1 MKNSKLNTPIT
12 KVALGA
18 VLCAALVACG
28 GGNSSA
34 SGSPSTSTST
44 TTGVAAI
51 GSAIV
56 GGTVS
61 FTCASGATA
70 SATTGSDGTYS
81 ARLKTAD
88 YPCVVQVAGGQANGI
103 ALASSLHSVAASP
116 GTTNVTPL
124 TDLIVGVLGNG
135 NASALDGA
143 ASGVLSSAIT
153 AGNLSS
159 ALAKVQAAIATLPG
173 SLTLANGFN
182 PLNSQFSVGDANDA
196 LLDQYA
202 TALQAAGLSQQDAA
216 TKAASGSALTQKTY
230 SATAYTTPGF
240 TAMTMGASV
249 NLDGTFGISLDDPNR
264 GSFSAQARIDS
275 TGEAT
280 SFVNAGKFS
289 GIVSQLGNRIGELC
303 TGNTA
308 ATQLT
313 QYAYASG
320 ELTAVTDPAE
330 LNGKTFV
337 EYENC
342 GLSGTTTVDS
352 SGTYTFREA
361 GSNQSDPGM
370 PNFFSHAFTSSG
382 YIDGNG
388 SNTATVRANAYKYL
402 DQNGHT
408 TYVYVEV
415 SSKTG
420 STQAIIDGNSNF
432 VLIGVQQQPI

>member
-1 MKNSKLNTPIT
+1 MKKSNLNTPIT

-18 VLCAALVACG
+18 ALCAALGACG
-28 GGNSSA
+28 GGSG
-34 SGSPSTSTST
+34 SGSPSASTST
-44 TTGVAAI
+44 TSGVAAI

-70 SATTGSDGTYS
+70 SATTGSDGAYS
-81 ARLKTAD
+81 ATLKAAD
-88 YPCVVQVAGGQANGI
+88 YPCVVQVAGGQANGV
-103 ALASSLHSVAASP
+103 ALASALHSVAAAP

-143 ASGVLSSAIT
+143 ASGILSSTIT

-159 ALAKVQAAIATLPG
+159 ALTKVQAAIATLPG
-173 SLTLANGFN
+173 SLTLASGFN
-182 PLNSQFSVGDANDA
+182 PLNSQFSVGDTNDA

-202 TALQAAGLSQQDAA
+202 TALRAAGLSQQDAA
-216 TKAASGSALTQKTY
+216 TKAASGSALTQQTY

-240 TAMTMGASV
+240 TAITMGASV
-249 NLDGTFGISLDDPNR
+249 NLDGTFGIALDDPNR
-264 GSFSAQARIDS
+264 GLFAAQAKIDS

-289 GIVSQLGNRIGELC
+289 GIISQLGNRIGELC
-303 TGNTA
+303 TGITA
-308 ATQLT
+308 TTQLT

-320 ELTAVTDPAE
+320 ELTPVTDPTE
-330 LNGKTFV
+330 LNGKTFT

-352 SGTYTFREA
+352 SGTYTFRET
-361 GSNQSDPGM
+361 GSSQGDPGM
-370 PNFFSHAFTSSG
+370 PNFFSQAFTSSG
-382 YIDGNG
+382 YIDGDAP
-388 SNTATVRANAYKYL
+388 NTATVRANAYKYV
-402 DQNGHT
+402 DQNGHA

-420 STQAIIDGNSNF
+420 STKATIDGDSNF
-432 VLIGVQQQPI
+432 VLIGVEQQPM